1 MIKATVLSST
11 NEKIPAGTV
20 LVFVF
25 ANKRK
30 EYAFMLPENYRGS
43 MEEYFANK
51 DAQTFKHL
59 ECVLGYLDPY
69 SSSKLYAIIRNKT
82 VKFRMGDY
90 KIKIRKDCED
100 PGDEA
105 FIDDLYRMTFCSTEA
120 FSLVSMYDKM
130 AKLNRYSCPVSIKGS
145 RWR

>member
-11 NEKIPAGTV
+11 NEKIPAGTA

-30 EYAFMLPENYRGS
+30 EYAFMLSKNYRGG

-51 DAQTFKHL
+51 DLQTSKYL
-59 ECVLGYLDPY
+59 EDVLGYLDPY
-69 SSSKLYAIIRNKT
+69 SSSRLYAVSRNET
-82 VKFRMGDY
+82 IKFRMGDY

-105 FIDDLYRMTFCSTEA
+105 FIDDLHRMTFCSIEA
-120 FSLVSMYDKM
+120 FSMISMYAKM
-130 AKLNRYSCPVSIKGS
+130 AKLNRYTCPIRIKGS
-145 RWR
+145 RW